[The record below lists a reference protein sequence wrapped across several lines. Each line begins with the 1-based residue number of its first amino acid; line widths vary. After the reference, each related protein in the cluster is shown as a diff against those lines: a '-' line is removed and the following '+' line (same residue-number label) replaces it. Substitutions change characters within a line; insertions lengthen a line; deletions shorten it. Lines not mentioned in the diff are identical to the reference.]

1 MDWEVKSKPSTLHD
15 KPVWTWPV
23 VWAWAQKG
31 NSGARRQRNHFWV
44 SSNSCNRSR
53 ASMKAKWPHGLG
65 DKGHW
70 QAVYH
75 SFSHR
80 DLLSPLLERST
91 TFCKYWLGLLFYSNA
106 HHSRCQTGICASC
119 ELTCS
124 SEYTS
129 TGIQWCTAY
138 PKCTHMG
145 TIVGGYWN
153 RGQQSWGSLSSVG
166 DCSSW
171 CPCQYRAW
179 NQCTSCFQCHL
190 YQLHKVSSLDSICP
204 LSANHIYRYYWD
216 ISGHLPS
223 LSGFRLEPSIRASR
237 IDGAVYIQ
245 AYTTNKVV
253 VYNVEEGHHA
263 KHLTTAEVLGPWQPP
278 RTLNGLYTIYEKAQ
292 THNPSKAWLE
302 VRVPYVVADHILTTI
317 NSDAIHGC
325 LCAFT
330 CADWW

>member
-1 MDWEVKSKPSTLHD
+1 MTSQYEHD
-15 KPVWTWPV
+15 LWYEHGLKRAIQVLGGNKITSEYLATAAIEAER
-23 VWAWAQKG
+23 AW
-31 NSGARRQRNHFWV
+31 R
-44 SSNSCNRSR
+44 
-53 ASMKAKWPHGLG
+53 PHGLG

-80 DLLSPLLERST
+80 DSLSPLLERST

-124 SEYTS
+124 SGYTS

-190 YQLHKVSSLDSICP
+190 Y
-204 LSANHIYRYYWD
+204 
-216 ISGHLPS
+216 
-223 LSGFRLEPSIRASR
+223 
-237 IDGAVYIQ
+237 
-245 AYTTNKVV
+245 
-253 VYNVEEGHHA
+253 
-263 KHLTTAEVLGPWQPP
+263 
-278 RTLNGLYTIYEKAQ
+278 
-292 THNPSKAWLE
+292 
-302 VRVPYVVADHILTTI
+302 
-317 NSDAIHGC
+317 
-325 LCAFT
+325 
-330 CADWW
+330 